1 MSFCFSALQSS
12 TIFNRIILRA
22 VQVEGFTELT
32 PALLGIFAHLSEK
45 DGMSVS
51 ALAGALG
58 STRQAAHKHVG
69 KLAASGYIELQTR
82 RDNRKEKAVVL
93 TPRGEALVKVALKVI
108 ADTEA
113 EMARFLGRDRFEQY
127 MKHQEALLHFL
138 EGLEQA
144 EGHRAPVAKKASC
157 RL

>member
-22 VQVEGFTELT
+22 VQHEGFTELT
-32 PALLGIFAHLSEK
+32 PALLGIFAHLSER

-51 ALAGALG
+51 ALAVALG

-69 KLAASGYIELQTR
+69 KLASSGYIELQTR
-82 RDNRKEKAVVL
+82 PDNRKEKVVML
-93 TPRGEALVKVALKVI
+93 TPRGEVLVNVALKVI

-113 EMARFLGRDRFEQY
+113 EMGRFLGRDVFEQY
-127 MKHQEALLHFL
+127 LKNQEALLHFL
-138 EGLEQA
+138 EALERG
-144 EGHRAPVAKKASC
+144 EGT
-157 RL
+157 